1 MPVVVDLLAVVE
13 AAVDC
18 EGRLVE
24 VAVATEVGAGVK
36 NYVREVACV
45 VVSGPALVEV
55 VSRQFGVPVAGGC
68 SLAREPLS
76 FHLMQF

>member
-1 MPVVVDLLAVVE
+1 MSVVVGLLAAVG
-13 AAVDC
+13 AAVGC

-24 VAVATEVGAGVK
+24 VAVGTEVGAGVK
-36 NYVREVACV
+36 NCVREAACA

-55 VSRQFGVPVAGGC
+55 VSRQFEVPVAGGC